1 MRRADRLFELLLWL
15 RRKRAVTA
23 AELAKRLEV
32 SERTIY
38 RDIGD
43 LMACGVP
50 IDGEAGVGYRLH
62 PGFELPPLMFTKEE
76 LDALRTGA
84 RIVESWADPKL
95 ARAAQSALAR
105 IEAVLPEKIRAEQAE
120 TPVYAPGYFIDPGM
134 RERFGRL
141 REATEQMRVVELVYR
156 DAAGQGTR
164 RSVQPLGLFYWGASW
179 TLAAWCEMREGFR
192 SFRLDR
198 IAELT
203 LTDRVFPREAG
214 RDLAAYVASVSEA

>member
-15 RRKRAVTA
+15 RRNRAVTA
-23 AELAKRLEV
+23 AELARRVEV

-84 RIVESWADPKL
+84 RIVESWADPRM

-105 IEAVLPEKIRAEQAE
+105 IEAVLPEKARAAQRE
-120 TPVYAPGYFIDPGM
+120 TPVYAPGYFIDPVL
-134 RERFGRL
+134 RERFGVL
-141 REATEQMRVVELVYR
+141 REASEQLRVVELLYH

-179 TLAAWCEMREGFR
+179 TLAAWCELREGFR
-192 SFRLDR
+192 TFRLDR
-198 IAELT
+198 IAELRV
-203 LTDRVFPREAG
+203 TDRLFPREPG
-214 RDLAAYVASVSEA
+214 RDLASYIATVSEE

>member
-23 AELAKRLEV
+23 AELARRLEV

-84 RIVESWADPKL
+84 RIVESWADPKM

-105 IEAVLPEKIRAEQAE
+105 IEAVLPEKARAAHSE
-120 TPVYAPGYFIDPGM
+120 TPVYAPGYFIDP
-134 RERFGRL
+134 ETPAL
-141 REATEQMRVVELVYR
+141 RA
-156 DAAGQGTR
+156 AAGSNRAIARSGTGVSRCGRAGKPPHGAASGVVLLGRELDAR
-164 RSVQPLGLFYWGASW
+164 RLV
-179 TLAAWCEMREGFR
+179 
-192 SFRLDR
+192 
-198 IAELT
+198 
-203 LTDRVFPREAG
+203 
-214 RDLAAYVASVSEA
+214 